1 MDNLEK
7 YHKIKESLFE
17 FRDNLIKDADDY
29 QVDNK
34 NSVDKLTNDSLNE
47 WDNYLKNIEFHLNF

>member
-1 MDNLEK
+1 MI
-7 YHKIKESLFE
+7 IKS
-17 FRDNLIKDADDY
+17 II
-29 QVDNK
+29 K